1 MTYTIGE
8 RVILLTPRG
17 KSPGP
22 KRDTWTFHAPAG
34 TEAII
39 NKLPVDYMEYVK
51 GYGFDYQIR
60 VDSVEQWVPASAL
73 APITPKEDDNLSY
86 WL

>member
-1 MTYTIGE
+1 MTYAIGE

-22 KRDTWTFHAPAG
+22 RRDTWTFHVPAG
-34 TEAII
+34 TEAIV
-39 NKLPVDYMEYVK
+39 NRLPIDYMKYVK
-51 GYGFDYQIR
+51 EYGFDYQIR
-60 VDSVEQWVPASAL
+60 VGDVEQWVPASA
-73 APITPKEDDNLSY
+73 IGSIQPKEDDNLSY